1 MCICCGSEPSQ
12 GALPPSGQ
20 VLKGM
25 LGSPPRA
32 VALGTIHFGCC
43 WERADR
49 DLATSGL
56 TLSQQ
61 QPTDRLQSRPE
72 AGVAPGERNRL
83 IKVLETAGIK
93 LAGVASDVF
102 GVSGGAMIRALIE
115 GEDIPEA
122 MGFEV
127 QLSEKAV

>member
-1 MCICCGSEPSQ
+1 MSFRRSVTV
-12 GALPPSGQ
+12 ATD
-20 VLKGM
+20 KR
-25 LGSPPRA
+25 PRLQWAYA
-32 VALGTIHFGCC
+32 VILR
-43 WERADR
+43 ERNE
-49 DLATSGL
+49 SKE
-56 TLSQQ
+56 
-61 QPTDRLQSRPE
+61 DRLQSRPE